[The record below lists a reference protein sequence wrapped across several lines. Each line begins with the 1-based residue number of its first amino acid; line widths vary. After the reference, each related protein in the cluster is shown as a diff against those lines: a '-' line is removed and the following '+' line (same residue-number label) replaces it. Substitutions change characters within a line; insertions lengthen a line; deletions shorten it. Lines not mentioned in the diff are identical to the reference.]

1 MLKFTS
7 CLTWDRPH
15 ESKRTDSLSKAM
27 SVQYDLRKYYA
38 AVYRDLEL
46 LDIGFLSGGE
56 MFISLN
62 MISNYVL
69 VCA

>member
-1 MLKFTS
+1 MPNLGQA
-7 CLTWDRPH
+7 H

-46 LDIGFLSGGE
+46 LVIGFLSGGE

-62 MISNYVL
+62 MISNYAL